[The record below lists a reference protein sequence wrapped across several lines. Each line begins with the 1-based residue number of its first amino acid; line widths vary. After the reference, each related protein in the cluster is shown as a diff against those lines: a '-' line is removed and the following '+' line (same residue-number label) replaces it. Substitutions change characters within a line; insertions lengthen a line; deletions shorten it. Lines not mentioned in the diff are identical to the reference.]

1 MIGEIVVA
9 EIDATSMTVG
19 IVEMTV
25 GIAGMTAAATVE
37 MTAAAI
43 VEMTAA
49 ATVEMT
55 DAERPRRLQIWR
67 ITTSRSF
74 PRCNVDASLA
84 VDRAV

>member
-1 MIGEIVVA
+1 MA
-9 EIDATSMTVG
+9 ETDATSMIVGIAEMTVG

-25 GIAGMTAAATVE
+25 GIAG
-37 MTAAAI
+37 
-43 VEMTAA
+43 MTAA